1 MSKLYIENR
10 YGQTPNDLLN
20 NKDISLKAKGLF
32 AFLQSKPDDW
42 SFAISRMAVQLS
54 EGKFAIRDAVQE
66 LEKYGYLVRKPTK
79 NKEGQWS
86 GYDYILNDKPVQ
98 FPVVP
103 ETGTTVFPTTGFCDT
118 ISKKDN
124 SNKDI
129 VINNNIL
136 TCEQEVRS
144 SGQELLNLFYREL
157 NPNIKFNN
165 KTLRGDASWLV
176 DKYGMEKLKP
186 MVAYIKANQGDKY
199 FPSITN
205 PSQLREKMAQVVNH
219 YKKNNQ
225 GNRIIKI

>member
-20 NKDISLKAKGLF
+20 NEGISLKAKGLF
-32 AFLQSKPDDW
+32 AFLQSKPENW
-42 SFAISRMAVQLS
+42 SFSIQRISVQLV
-54 EGKFAIRDAVQE
+54 EGKFAIREAIQE

-98 FPVVP
+98 FPVIP
-103 ETGTTVFPTTGFCDT
+103 ETGTTDNPTTVNCDT

-129 VINNNIL
+129 VINSI
-136 TCEQEVRS
+136 TS
-144 SGQELLNLFYREL
+144 SEDKPRTQELLNLFYKEL

-165 KTLRGDASWLV
+165 KTMRGDAEWLV
-176 DKYGMEKLKP
+176 SNYPWEKIEA
-186 MVAYIKANQGDKY
+186 MVFYCKEHQGEQF
-199 FPSITN
+199 FPNITN
-205 PSQLREKMAQVVNH
+205 PSQLRDKMAQIINH
-219 YKKNNQ
+219 KNRQ
-225 GNRIIKI
+225 KLGSKIIKI